1 MQRLGR
7 ERKSLLVPT
16 RTDIKPG
23 KITIYV
29 GTDSEASMKFLDS
42 NIFKTPL
49 FHISRNPKKQ
59 F

>member
-1 MQRLGR
+1 M
-7 ERKSLLVPT
+7 SVPT

-29 GTDSEASMKFLDS
+29 STDLEASMKFLDS